1 MSGKSLGGATTA
13 AERRERVDRALRLIC
28 DRGGSWQGLAVK
40 LAAEFGC
47 NYKTAKRYIREAKTL
62 IGADLPE
69 ATQAM
74 RAYIRGRL
82 FYRIEHTK
90 SEDVELRAIKQLT
103 DLSGVSA
110 PTRAEVLVTTPPPLN
125 PVEAYANSPGLME
138 RGLQFEEDLANA
150 TADEPA
156 TIPLHPGQNRIQGLE
171 IPPAPPTPPAGGN
184 GHVDKSGQEPD
195 HRGDP
200 GSAR

>member
-74 RAYIRGRL
+74 RAYIRGKL
-82 FYRIEHTK
+82 FFRIENTK
-90 SEDVELRAIKQLT
+90 SEDVQLRAVKLLM

-110 PTRAEVLVTTPPPLN
+110 PTRAEVLVTTPLPFDPT
-125 PVEAYANSPGLME
+125 EAYAKDPALME
-138 RGLQFEEDLANA
+138 RALQLEKDIYDADKTLAAEPTGEAGLPGVAV
-150 TADEPA
+150 PA
-156 TIPLHPGQNRIQGLE
+156 THSEARSGGDETAIQSDDE
-171 IPPAPPTPPAGGN
+171 SAGG
-184 GHVDKSGQEPD
+184 
-195 HRGDP
+195 GDSSP
-200 GSAR
+200 AR